1 MKKCSRN
8 LCLIGLDPPAG
19 RMEAYTMS
27 SDEMKRAVDL
37 LAEYAR
43 TGMLCIGNDEAELLR
58 RYARTMGEWR
68 K

>member
-1 MKKCSRN
+1 M
-8 LCLIGLDPPAG
+8 
-19 RMEAYTMS
+19 T

-58 RYARTMGEWR
+58 RYARTMRERR
-68 K
+68 KIYERTKHDDGRDSGPAPMDR

>member
-1 MKKCSRN
+1 
-8 LCLIGLDPPAG
+8 
-19 RMEAYTMS
+19 MS

-43 TGMLCIGNDEAELLR
+43 TGLLCISGEETELLR

>member
-1 MKKCSRN
+1 
-8 LCLIGLDPPAG
+8 
-19 RMEAYTMS
+19 MS

-58 RYARTMGEWR
+58 RYARAMGEWGGINA
-68 K
+68 

>member
-1 MKKCSRN
+1 MTR
-8 LCLIGLDPPAG
+8 PPG
-19 RMEAYTMS
+19 EWRKQTMTN
-27 SDEMKRAVDL
+27 DEMKRAVDL

-58 RYARTMGEWR
+58 RYAHAIGEWR

>member
-1 MKKCSRN
+1 
-8 LCLIGLDPPAG
+8 
-19 RMEAYTMS
+19 MS

-58 RYARTMGEWR
+58 RLARTMEEWR
-68 K
+68 RNNYDPYRDEK

>member
-1 MKKCSRN
+1 
-8 LCLIGLDPPAG
+8 
-19 RMEAYTMS
+19 MS

-43 TGMLCIGNDEAELLR
+43 TGLLCISGEEAELFR

>member
-1 MKKCSRN
+1 MTR
-8 LCLIGLDPPAG
+8 PPENG
-19 RMEAYTMS
+19 GYIMS

-68 K
+68 INY

>member
-1 MKKCSRN
+1 
-8 LCLIGLDPPAG
+8 
-19 RMEAYTMS
+19 MS

-68 K
+68 E

>member
-1 MKKCSRN
+1 MTR
-8 LCLIGLDPPAG
+8 PPG
-19 RMEAYTMS
+19 EWRKQTMTN
-27 SDEMKRAVDL
+27 DEMKRAVDL

-58 RYARTMGEWR
+58 RYARTMGEWG

>member
-1 MKKCSRN
+1 M
-8 LCLIGLDPPAG
+8 
-19 RMEAYTMS
+19 T

-43 TGMLCIGNDEAELLR
+43 TGLLCASNEEMELLR
-58 RYARTMGEWR
+58 RFARTMGEWR

>member
-1 MKKCSRN
+1 
-8 LCLIGLDPPAG
+8 
-19 RMEAYTMS
+19 MS

-68 K
+68 KNYERTKHDDGRDSGPAPMDR